1 MTEWEKYY
9 TFLIYKD
16 TSLKP
21 KSNTFKNLNIYLELN
36 TWRTGGISRSRQQKK
51 IPHNKPDLVIWNH
64 EKVVCTAVDF
74 SCPLDSNITKKVAE
88 KKNNYGPLIRNMQ
101 IMYPNYKFEMIP
113 VVIGCLGY
121 VQNDLKMYM
130 KQLDFDDKEIPFLV
144 RRLQIASISG
154 TVNICKAFFN
164 FNDTR

>member
-1 MTEWEKYY
+1 MEYWW
-9 TFLIYKD
+9 
-16 TSLKP
+16 
-21 KSNTFKNLNIYLELN
+21 NI
-36 TWRTGGISRSRQQKK
+36 TIKTATK
-51 IPHNKPDLVIWNH
+51 IPHNKPDLIVWNH
-64 EKVVCTAVDF
+64 EKIVCTVVDF

-121 VQNDLKMYM
+121 VQNDLKMYT
-130 KQLDFDDKEIPFLV
+130 KQLGFDDKEIPFLI

-164 FNDTR
+164 FNDAK